1 MACSGRPPYRLR
13 VATPK
18 MGPNLTQTS
27 RKSGLDGS
35 VVPER
40 SSPRPPLKPVE
51 LHVLLA
57 LSEQPLHGYA
67 LAERIA
73 AISDRRLR
81 LLPGNLYVV
90 LHRLAARAL
99 LRETARQSPSE
110 AGGEADGGEDST
122 DARRR
127 TYELT
132 PAGQVALR
140 DELARLDEL
149 LRTTLARRALA
160 GRDGGKSG

>member
-1 MACSGRPPYRLR
+1 MPGLPD
-13 VATPK
+13 
-18 MGPNLTQTS
+18 
-27 RKSGLDGS
+27 KS
-35 VVPER
+35 PR
-40 SSPRPPLKPVE
+40 RPPLKPVE

-57 LSEQPLHGYA
+57 LSERPLHGYA

-73 AISDRRLR
+73 AISDRRLQ

-99 LRETARQSPSE
+99 LRETARQSTSD
-110 AGGEADGGEDST
+110 ADGGDADGCEDST

-132 PAGQVALR
+132 VAGQVALR

-149 LRTTLARRALA
+149 LRTTPARRALA
-160 GRDGGKSG
+160 GRGGSKSR